1 MKNNLVL
8 LILIAL
14 MFITNTI
21 NVNATSGALQKD
33 SIKTCPNGI
42 KYGYH
47 NSKEI
52 GRHWHKAESHPKM
65 SSGWA
70 AVGDPIMKDPCPK
83 SSEAKPSQGSNS
95 NNSSSNQNQAKP
107 TPSPVVKKS
116 NETGISILTIND
128 KHFYSVTDTTNH
140 TIETDKLE
148 IKVELKDKKA
158 TYQINGLEIKPE
170 KDKTTKYEI
179 IVTAEDGTKK
189 IYTINIYRKIVDSY
203 VRIRSLKI
211 NGSNVYLN
219 SSNPEEITLLN
230 DEDKLNIEYE
240 LTNDEAKLLI
250 IKDSVEVKNGSK
262 INVGK
267 TDYQLKIVDSDG
279 NEYSYNVVIER
290 MSAFDE
296 TVGSI
301 LGVATLAGGGYLAY
315 RMTNKK
321 KK

>member
-1 MKNNLVL
+1 MKKNLVL
-8 LILIAL
+8 FILISL
-14 MFITNTI
+14 VFIISTI
-21 NVNATSGALQKD
+21 NVKATSGALRKN

-42 KYGYH
+42 TYGLH
-47 NSKEI
+47 GDGK
-52 GRHWHKAESHPKM
+52 GGTHWHKAEKHPKM

-70 AVGDPIMKDPCPK
+70 AVGDPITKDPCPK
-83 SSEAKPSQGSNS
+83 SSESKPSQGSDS
-95 NNSSSNQNQAKP
+95 NNSSSNQNQTKP
-107 TPSPVVKKS
+107 TPPPVVKKS

-140 TIETDKLE
+140 SIETDKIE

-189 IYTINIYRKIVDSY
+189 TYTINIYRKIVDSY

-250 IKDSVEVKNGSK
+250 FKDGVEVKNGSE
-262 INVGK
+262 IDVGK

-301 LGVATLAGGGYLAY
+301 IGVATLAGGGYLAY